1 MTIRVYQTSDLDS
14 IINIWNNASV
24 QAHDFVDPLFWEER
38 QHDMRNVYI
47 PHSETYVLEQ
57 AEELI
62 GFLSL
67 VDEKLAAL
75 FVDPTKQQRGH
86 GQALLDFAK
95 TIRDHI
101 ELNVYKQ
108 NSAAVSF
115 YIKNG
120 FAIKEELIDA
130 QTQQLEYLM
139 EWAQRN

>member
-14 IINIWNNASV
+14 IIGIWHSASV

-38 QHDMRNVYI
+38 QHDMRELYI
-47 PHSETYVLEQ
+47 PNSETYVLEQ
-57 AEELI
+57 GEELI

-75 FVDPTKQQRGH
+75 FIDPAKQQRGH

-95 TIRDHI
+95 TIRDQL

-108 NSAAVSF
+108 NSSAVSF
-115 YIKNG
+115 YIK
-120 FAIKEELIDA
+120 KWLCD
-130 QTQQLEYLM
+130 
-139 EWAQRN
+139 